1 LIFFIG
7 LTASCDAVNFIGRF
21 MKNMKAHPVRILM
34 AWLVHAFT
42 ATAAC
47 AGLMTLI
54 SINEHQY
61 VQALWFMVV
70 AVVIDA
76 LDGSLAR
83 LVCVK
88 KVLPKIDGALL
99 DNMVDYLNYVI
110 TPCFFFYIKPEML
123 PEPYT
128 LYILMAIIMT
138 SAYQFCQVD
147 AKTPDH
153 FFKGFPCYWNIVL
166 LYMFIFETS
175 AWFNLITL
183 MVLCVLIFVP
193 MKYVYP
199 SRLDYLTESKPLKW
213 CMHIFSCVYG
223 VSSACLLWQYP
234 ESNPVGLFLSL
245 VYIVLYLFSS
255 AYRTYYPMIKSRIA
269 SHRAQA
275 SEELD
280 VACELGD

>member
-1 LIFFIG
+1 MTKI
-7 LTASCDAVNFIGRF
+7 
-21 MKNMKAHPVRILM
+21 KVRSIHILM
-34 AWLVHAFT
+34 AWFVHAFT

-54 SINEHQY
+54 SISQHEY
-61 VQALWFMVV
+61 KQALWFMAA

-76 LDGSLAR
+76 LDGTLAR
-83 LVCVK
+83 LVKVK
-88 KVLPKIDGALL
+88 VVLPKIDGALL

-110 TPCFFFYIKPEML
+110 TPCFFFYSMPGML
-123 PEPYT
+123 PEPYV
-128 LYILMAIIMT
+128 LPILMAIVVT

-183 MVLCVLIFVP
+183 TILCGLIFVP

-199 SRLDYLTESKPLKW
+199 SRLDYLTESKSLKW
-213 CMHIFSCVYG
+213 CMHLFSCIYG

-234 ESNPVGLFLSL
+234 KSNSTCLFLSL
-245 VYIVLYLFSS
+245 SYIVLYLFSS
-255 AYRTYYPMIKSRIA
+255 LYRTYYPMIKSRIA
-269 SHRAQA
+269 SHRSQF
-275 SEELD
+275 SEMGNNGE
-280 VACELGD
+280 VVE